1 MKIVGELEDEF
12 RGVNVEVFVKK
23 VNEDMKKEVI
33 VWRLFV
39 LKKE

>member
-1 MKIVGELEDEF
+1 MKILGELEDEL

-33 VWRLFV
+33 VRRLFV